1 MEELKE
7 FKDRLRKARI
17 EKNISQVELGRLTG
31 ASQSKIAA
39 LESGRNKKP
48 TNIIELS
55 EILGVSAYWLETGK
69 GDMHASIPPH
79 QDEIKN
85 IHRPMLWSSNDP
97 LPEDDYTFAPYM
109 KEQAFCGGAG
119 SFEIP
124 DPAAQKHQPRQRV
137 LLHPHRRQHGGAHSR
152 RCRHSRRRGREDHTG
167 RQNLRLPP
175 RRPVPRQIPQPPAGR
190 ARQNQKPQSGLRRR
204 RSGTGRHRGHRPRLL
219 VERVGLKT
227 IEEELYFWLNKLLT
241 GPEFN
246 QFKQFLSDRTKE
258 TPCLLQRRFQRLI

>member
-17 EKNISQVELGRLTG
+17 EKNLSQVDLGRLTG

-69 GDMHASIPPH
+69 GEMHPSPA
-79 QDEIKN
+79 QNEIKD

-124 DPAAQKHQPRQRV
+124 DYN
-137 LLHPHRRQHGGAHSR
+137 GF
-152 RCRHSRRRGREDHTG
+152 
-167 RQNLRLPP
+167 RLPF
-175 RRPVPRQIPQPPAGR
+175 GR
-190 ARQNQKPQSGLRRR
+190 ATLRRK
-204 RSGTGRHRGHRPRLL
+204 SISPDNVFCCTLTGDSME
-219 VERVGLKT
+219 ERIAEDAAIAVDAGEKT
-227 IEEELYFWLNKLLT
+227 IRDGKIYAFRHGDLFRVKYLSRLPGGRVKIKSHNPAYDDEEAGLEDIEVIGRVFWW
-241 GPEFN
+241 
-246 QFKQFLSDRTKE
+246 SVWD
-258 TPCLLQRRFQRLI
+258 

>member
-31 ASQSKIAA
+31 ESQSKIAA

-48 TNIIELS
+48 TNTVQLA

-69 GDMHASIPPH
+69 GEMHPSPA
-79 QDEIKN
+79 QNEIKN
-85 IHRPMLWSSNDP
+85 IHRPMLWSSSDP

-124 DPAAQKHQPRQRV
+124 DYN
-137 LLHPHRRQHGGAHSR
+137 GF
-152 RCRHSRRRGREDHTG
+152 
-167 RQNLRLPP
+167 RLPFGK
-175 RRPVPRQIPQPPAGR
+175 AT
-190 ARQNQKPQSGLRRR
+190 LRRK
-204 RSGTGRHRGHRPRLL
+204 SISPDNVFCCTLTGDSME
-219 VERVGLKT
+219 ERIAEDAAIAVDAGEKT
-227 IEEELYFWLNKLLT
+227 IRDGKIYAFRHGDLFRVKYLSRLPGGRVKIKSHNPAYEDEEAGLEDIEVIGRVFWWSVL
-241 GPEFN
+241 
-246 QFKQFLSDRTKE
+246 D
-258 TPCLLQRRFQRLI
+258 

>member
-31 ASQSKIAA
+31 ESQSKIAA

-48 TNIIELS
+48 TNTVQLA

-69 GDMHASIPPH
+69 GEMHSSPT
-79 QDEIKN
+79 QDEIKD

-124 DPAAQKHQPRQRV
+124 DYN
-137 LLHPHRRQHGGAHSR
+137 GF
-152 RCRHSRRRGREDHTG
+152 
-167 RQNLRLPP
+167 RLPFGK
-175 RRPVPRQIPQPPAGR
+175 AT
-190 ARQNQKPQSGLRRR
+190 LRRK
-204 RSGTGRHRGHRPRLL
+204 SISPDNVFCCTLTGDSME
-219 VERVGLKT
+219 ERIAEDAAIAVDAGEKT
-227 IEEELYFWLNKLLT
+227 IRDGKIYAFRHGDLFRVKYLSRLPGGRVKIKSHNPAYEDEEAGLEDIEVIGRVFWWSVL
-241 GPEFN
+241 
-246 QFKQFLSDRTKE
+246 D
-258 TPCLLQRRFQRLI
+258 

>member
-31 ASQSKIAA
+31 ESQSKIAA

-48 TNIIELS
+48 TNTVQLA

-69 GDMHASIPPH
+69 GEMHPSPA
-79 QDEIKN
+79 QDEIKD

-109 KEQAFCGGAG
+109 KEQAFCGGPG

-124 DPAAQKHQPRQRV
+124 DYN
-137 LLHPHRRQHGGAHSR
+137 GF
-152 RCRHSRRRGREDHTG
+152 
-167 RQNLRLPP
+167 RLPFGK
-175 RRPVPRQIPQPPAGR
+175 AT
-190 ARQNQKPQSGLRRR
+190 LRRK
-204 RSGTGRHRGHRPRLL
+204 SISPDKVFCCTLTGDSME
-219 VERVGLKT
+219 ERIAEDAAIAVDAGEKT
-227 IEEELYFWLNKLLT
+227 IRDGKIYAFRHGDLFRVKYLSRLPGGRVKIKSHNPAYEDEEAGLEDIEVIGRVFWWSVL
-241 GPEFN
+241 
-246 QFKQFLSDRTKE
+246 D
-258 TPCLLQRRFQRLI
+258 

>member
-31 ASQSKIAA
+31 ESQSKIAA

-48 TNIIELS
+48 TNTVQLA

-69 GDMHASIPPH
+69 GEMHPSPA
-79 QDEIKN
+79 QNEIKD

-124 DPAAQKHQPRQRV
+124 DYN
-137 LLHPHRRQHGGAHSR
+137 GF
-152 RCRHSRRRGREDHTG
+152 
-167 RQNLRLPP
+167 RLPF
-175 RRPVPRQIPQPPAGR
+175 GR
-190 ARQNQKPQSGLRRR
+190 ATLRRK
-204 RSGTGRHRGHRPRLL
+204 SISPDNVFCCTLTGDSME
-219 VERVGLKT
+219 ERIAEDAAIAVDAGEKT
-227 IEEELYFWLNKLLT
+227 IRDGKIYAFRHGDLFRVKYLSRLPGGRVKIKSHNPAYEDEEAGLEDIEVIGRVFWWSVL
-241 GPEFN
+241 
-246 QFKQFLSDRTKE
+246 D
-258 TPCLLQRRFQRLI
+258 

>member
-17 EKNISQVELGRLTG
+17 EKNLSQVDLGRLTG

-124 DPAAQKHQPRQRV
+124 DYN
-137 LLHPHRRQHGGAHSR
+137 GF
-152 RCRHSRRRGREDHTG
+152 
-167 RQNLRLPP
+167 RLPFD
-175 RRPVPRQIPQPPAGR
+175 R
-190 ARQNQKPQSGLRRR
+190 ATLRRK
-204 RSGTGRHRGHRPRLL
+204 SISPDNVFCCTLTGDSME
-219 VERVGLKT
+219 ERIAEDAAIAVDAGEKT
-227 IEEELYFWLNKLLT
+227 IRDGKIYAFRHGDLFRVKYLSRLPGGRVKIKSHNPAYDDEEAGLEDIEVIGRVFWWSVL
-241 GPEFN
+241 
-246 QFKQFLSDRTKE
+246 D
-258 TPCLLQRRFQRLI
+258 

>member
-31 ASQSKIAA
+31 ESQSKIAA

-48 TNIIELS
+48 TNTVQLA

-69 GDMHASIPPH
+69 GEMHPSPA
-79 QDEIKN
+79 QNEIKD

-124 DPAAQKHQPRQRV
+124 DYN
-137 LLHPHRRQHGGAHSR
+137 GF
-152 RCRHSRRRGREDHTG
+152 
-167 RQNLRLPP
+167 RLPF
-175 RRPVPRQIPQPPAGR
+175 GR
-190 ARQNQKPQSGLRRR
+190 ATLRRK
-204 RSGTGRHRGHRPRLL
+204 SISPDNVFCCTLTGDSMEEKIAEDAAIAVDAG
-219 VERVGLKT
+219 EKT
-227 IEEELYFWLNKLLT
+227 IRDGKIYAFRHGDLFRVKYLSRLPGGRVKIKSHNPAYEDEEAGLEDIEVIGRVFWWSVL
-241 GPEFN
+241 
-246 QFKQFLSDRTKE
+246 D
-258 TPCLLQRRFQRLI
+258 

>member
-85 IHRPMLWSSNDP
+85 IHRPMLWSSTDP

-124 DPAAQKHQPRQRV
+124 DYN
-137 LLHPHRRQHGGAHSR
+137 GF
-152 RCRHSRRRGREDHTG
+152 
-167 RQNLRLPP
+167 RLPFGK
-175 RRPVPRQIPQPPAGR
+175 AT
-190 ARQNQKPQSGLRRR
+190 LRRK
-204 RSGTGRHRGHRPRLL
+204 SISPDKVFCCTLTGDSME
-219 VERVGLKT
+219 ERIAEDAAIAVDAGEKT
-227 IEEELYFWLNKLLT
+227 IRDGKIYAFRHGDLFRVKYLSRLPGGRVKIKSHNPAYEDEEAGLEDIEVIGRVFWWSVL
-241 GPEFN
+241 
-246 QFKQFLSDRTKE
+246 D
-258 TPCLLQRRFQRLI
+258 

>member
-31 ASQSKIAA
+31 ESQSKIAA

-48 TNIIELS
+48 TNTVQLA

-69 GDMHASIPPH
+69 GEMHPSPA
-79 QDEIKN
+79 QDEIKD

-124 DPAAQKHQPRQRV
+124 NYN
-137 LLHPHRRQHGGAHSR
+137 GF
-152 RCRHSRRRGREDHTG
+152 
-167 RQNLRLPP
+167 RLPF
-175 RRPVPRQIPQPPAGR
+175 GR
-190 ARQNQKPQSGLRRR
+190 ATLRRK
-204 RSGTGRHRGHRPRLL
+204 SISPDNVFCCTLTGDSME
-219 VERVGLKT
+219 ERIAEDAAIAVDAGEKT
-227 IEEELYFWLNKLLT
+227 IRDGKIYAFRHGDLFRVKYLSRLPGGRVKIKSHNPAYDDEEAGLEDIEVIGRVFWWSVL
-241 GPEFN
+241 
-246 QFKQFLSDRTKE
+246 D
-258 TPCLLQRRFQRLI
+258 

>member
-17 EKNISQVELGRLTG
+17 EKNISQVELGRRTG
-31 ASQSKIAA
+31 ESQSKIAA

-48 TNIIELS
+48 TNTVQLA

-69 GDMHASIPPH
+69 GEMHPSPA
-79 QDEIKN
+79 QNEIKD

-124 DPAAQKHQPRQRV
+124 DYN
-137 LLHPHRRQHGGAHSR
+137 GF
-152 RCRHSRRRGREDHTG
+152 
-167 RQNLRLPP
+167 RLPF
-175 RRPVPRQIPQPPAGR
+175 GR
-190 ARQNQKPQSGLRRR
+190 ATLRRK
-204 RSGTGRHRGHRPRLL
+204 SINPDNVFCCTLTGDSME
-219 VERVGLKT
+219 ERIAEDAAIAVDAGEKT
-227 IEEELYFWLNKLLT
+227 IRDGKIYAFRHGDLFRVKYLSRLPGGRVKIKSHNPAYEDEEAGLEDIEVIGRVFWWSVL
-241 GPEFN
+241 
-246 QFKQFLSDRTKE
+246 D
-258 TPCLLQRRFQRLI
+258 

>member
-17 EKNISQVELGRLTG
+17 EKNLSQVDLGRLTG

-69 GDMHASIPPH
+69 GEMHPSPA
-79 QDEIKN
+79 QNEIKD

-119 SFEIP
+119 SFEVP
-124 DPAAQKHQPRQRV
+124 DYN
-137 LLHPHRRQHGGAHSR
+137 GF
-152 RCRHSRRRGREDHTG
+152 
-167 RQNLRLPP
+167 RLPFGK
-175 RRPVPRQIPQPPAGR
+175 AT
-190 ARQNQKPQSGLRRR
+190 LRRK
-204 RSGTGRHRGHRPRLL
+204 SISPDNVFCCTLTGDSME
-219 VERVGLKT
+219 ERIAEDAAIAVDAGEKT
-227 IEEELYFWLNKLLT
+227 IRDGKIYAFRHGDLFRVKYLSRLPGGRVKIKSHNPAYDDEEAGLEDIEVIGRVFWWSVL
-241 GPEFN
+241 
-246 QFKQFLSDRTKE
+246 D
-258 TPCLLQRRFQRLI
+258 

>member
-31 ASQSKIAA
+31 ESQSKIAA

-48 TNIIELS
+48 TNTVQLA

-69 GDMHASIPPH
+69 GEMHPSTA
-79 QDEIKN
+79 QDEIKD

-124 DPAAQKHQPRQRV
+124 DYN
-137 LLHPHRRQHGGAHSR
+137 GF
-152 RCRHSRRRGREDHTG
+152 
-167 RQNLRLPP
+167 RLPFGK
-175 RRPVPRQIPQPPAGR
+175 AT
-190 ARQNQKPQSGLRRR
+190 LRRK
-204 RSGTGRHRGHRPRLL
+204 SISPDNVFCCTLTGDSME
-219 VERVGLKT
+219 ERIAEDAAIAVDAGEKT
-227 IEEELYFWLNKLLT
+227 IRDGKIYAFRHGDLFRVKYLSRLPGGRVKIKSHNPAYDDEEAGLEDIEVIGRVFWWSVL
-241 GPEFN
+241 
-246 QFKQFLSDRTKE
+246 D
-258 TPCLLQRRFQRLI
+258 

>member
-17 EKNISQVELGRLTG
+17 EKNLSQVDLGRLTG

-69 GDMHASIPPH
+69 GDMHASIPPR
-79 QDEIKN
+79 QDEIKD

-97 LPEDDYTFAPYM
+97 LPEDDYTFAPYR

-124 DPAAQKHQPRQRV
+124 DYN
-137 LLHPHRRQHGGAHSR
+137 GF
-152 RCRHSRRRGREDHTG
+152 
-167 RQNLRLPP
+167 RLPF
-175 RRPVPRQIPQPPAGR
+175 GR
-190 ARQNQKPQSGLRRR
+190 ATLRRK
-204 RSGTGRHRGHRPRLL
+204 SISPDNVFCCTLTGDSME
-219 VERVGLKT
+219 ERIAEDAAIAVDAGEKT
-227 IEEELYFWLNKLLT
+227 IRDGKIYAFRHGDLFRVKYLSRLPGGRVKIKSHNPAYEDEEAGLEDIEVIGRVFWWSVL
-241 GPEFN
+241 
-246 QFKQFLSDRTKE
+246 D
-258 TPCLLQRRFQRLI
+258 

>member
-31 ASQSKIAA
+31 ESQSKIAA

-48 TNIIELS
+48 TNTVQLA

-69 GDMHASIPPH
+69 GEMHPSPA
-79 QDEIKN
+79 QDEIKD

-124 DPAAQKHQPRQRV
+124 DYN
-137 LLHPHRRQHGGAHSR
+137 GF
-152 RCRHSRRRGREDHTG
+152 
-167 RQNLRLPP
+167 RLPF
-175 RRPVPRQIPQPPAGR
+175 GR
-190 ARQNQKPQSGLRRR
+190 ATLRRK
-204 RSGTGRHRGHRPRLL
+204 SISPDNVFCCTLTGDSME
-219 VERVGLKT
+219 ERIAEDAAIAVDAGEKT
-227 IEEELYFWLNKLLT
+227 IRDGKIYAFRHGDLFRVKYLSRLPGGRVKIKSHNPAYEDEEAGLEDIEVIGRVFWWSVL
-241 GPEFN
+241 
-246 QFKQFLSDRTKE
+246 D
-258 TPCLLQRRFQRLI
+258 

>member
-31 ASQSKIAA
+31 ESQSKIAA

-48 TNIIELS
+48 TNTVQLA

-69 GDMHASIPPH
+69 GEMHPSPA
-79 QDEIKN
+79 QNEIKD

-119 SFEIP
+119 AFEIP
-124 DPAAQKHQPRQRV
+124 DYN
-137 LLHPHRRQHGGAHSR
+137 GF
-152 RCRHSRRRGREDHTG
+152 
-167 RQNLRLPP
+167 RLPFGK
-175 RRPVPRQIPQPPAGR
+175 AT
-190 ARQNQKPQSGLRRR
+190 LRRK
-204 RSGTGRHRGHRPRLL
+204 SISPDNVFCCTLTGDSME
-219 VERVGLKT
+219 ERIAEDAAIAVDAGEKT
-227 IEEELYFWLNKLLT
+227 IRDGKIYAFRHGDLFRVKYLSRLPGGRVKIKSHNPAYDDEEAGLEDIEVIGRVFWWSVL
-241 GPEFN
+241 
-246 QFKQFLSDRTKE
+246 D
-258 TPCLLQRRFQRLI
+258 

>member
-17 EKNISQVELGRLTG
+17 EKNLSQVDLGRLTG

-79 QDEIKN
+79 QDEIKD

-124 DPAAQKHQPRQRV
+124 DYN
-137 LLHPHRRQHGGAHSR
+137 GF
-152 RCRHSRRRGREDHTG
+152 
-167 RQNLRLPP
+167 RLPFGK
-175 RRPVPRQIPQPPAGR
+175 AT
-190 ARQNQKPQSGLRRR
+190 LRRK
-204 RSGTGRHRGHRPRLL
+204 SISPDNVFCCTLTGDSME
-219 VERVGLKT
+219 ERIAEDAAIAVDAGEKT
-227 IEEELYFWLNKLLT
+227 IRDGKIYAFRHGDLFRVKYLSRLPGGRVKIKSHNPAYEDEEAGLEDIEVIGRVFWWSVL
-241 GPEFN
+241 
-246 QFKQFLSDRTKE
+246 D
-258 TPCLLQRRFQRLI
+258 

>member
-31 ASQSKIAA
+31 ESQSKIAA

-48 TNIIELS
+48 TNTVQLA

-69 GDMHASIPPH
+69 GEMHPSPA
-79 QDEIKN
+79 QNEIKD

-119 SFEIP
+119 AFEIP
-124 DPAAQKHQPRQRV
+124 DYN
-137 LLHPHRRQHGGAHSR
+137 GF
-152 RCRHSRRRGREDHTG
+152 
-167 RQNLRLPP
+167 RLPFGK
-175 RRPVPRQIPQPPAGR
+175 AT
-190 ARQNQKPQSGLRRR
+190 LRRK
-204 RSGTGRHRGHRPRLL
+204 SISPDNVFCCTLTGDSME
-219 VERVGLKT
+219 ERIAEDAAIAVDAGEKT
-227 IEEELYFWLNKLLT
+227 IRDGKIYAFRHGDLFRVKYLSRLPGGRVKIKSHNPAYEDEEAGLEDIEVIGRVFWWSVL
-241 GPEFN
+241 
-246 QFKQFLSDRTKE
+246 D
-258 TPCLLQRRFQRLI
+258 

>member
-31 ASQSKIAA
+31 ESQSKIAA

-48 TNIIELS
+48 TNTVQLA

-69 GDMHASIPPH
+69 GEMHPSPA
-79 QDEIKN
+79 QDEIKD

-124 DPAAQKHQPRQRV
+124 NYN
-137 LLHPHRRQHGGAHSR
+137 GF
-152 RCRHSRRRGREDHTG
+152 
-167 RQNLRLPP
+167 RLPF
-175 RRPVPRQIPQPPAGR
+175 GR
-190 ARQNQKPQSGLRRR
+190 ATLRRK
-204 RSGTGRHRGHRPRLL
+204 SINPDNVFCCTLTGDSME
-219 VERVGLKT
+219 ERIAEDAAIAVDAGEKT
-227 IEEELYFWLNKLLT
+227 IRDGKIYAFRHGDLFRVKYLSRLPGGRVKIKSHNPAYEDEEAGLEDIEVIGRVFWWSVL
-241 GPEFN
+241 
-246 QFKQFLSDRTKE
+246 D
-258 TPCLLQRRFQRLI
+258 

>member
-17 EKNISQVELGRLTG
+17 EKNLSQVDLGRLTG

-79 QDEIKN
+79 QDEIKD

-119 SFEIP
+119 AFEIP
-124 DPAAQKHQPRQRV
+124 DYN
-137 LLHPHRRQHGGAHSR
+137 GF
-152 RCRHSRRRGREDHTG
+152 
-167 RQNLRLPP
+167 RLPF
-175 RRPVPRQIPQPPAGR
+175 GR
-190 ARQNQKPQSGLRRR
+190 ATLRRK
-204 RSGTGRHRGHRPRLL
+204 SISPDNVFCCTLTGDSME
-219 VERVGLKT
+219 ERIAEDAAIAVDAGEKT
-227 IEEELYFWLNKLLT
+227 IRDGKIYAFRHGDLFRVKYLSRLPGGRVKIKSHNPAYEDEEAGLEDIEVIGRVFWWSVL
-241 GPEFN
+241 
-246 QFKQFLSDRTKE
+246 D
-258 TPCLLQRRFQRLI
+258 

>member
-31 ASQSKIAA
+31 ESQSKIAA

-48 TNIIELS
+48 TNTVQLA

-69 GDMHASIPPH
+69 GEMHPSPA
-79 QDEIKN
+79 QDEIKD

-124 DPAAQKHQPRQRV
+124 DYN
-137 LLHPHRRQHGGAHSR
+137 GF
-152 RCRHSRRRGREDHTG
+152 
-167 RQNLRLPP
+167 RLPF
-175 RRPVPRQIPQPPAGR
+175 GR
-190 ARQNQKPQSGLRRR
+190 ATLRRK
-204 RSGTGRHRGHRPRLL
+204 SISPDNVFCCTLTGDSME
-219 VERVGLKT
+219 ERIAEDAAIAVDAGEKT
-227 IEEELYFWLNKLLT
+227 IRDGKIYAFRHGDLFRVKYLSRLPGGRVKIKSHNPAYDDEEAGLEDIEVIGRVFWWSVL
-241 GPEFN
+241 
-246 QFKQFLSDRTKE
+246 D
-258 TPCLLQRRFQRLI
+258 

>member
-69 GDMHASIPPH
+69 GEMHPSPT
-79 QDEIKN
+79 QNEIKD

-124 DPAAQKHQPRQRV
+124 DYN
-137 LLHPHRRQHGGAHSR
+137 GF
-152 RCRHSRRRGREDHTG
+152 
-167 RQNLRLPP
+167 RLPFGK
-175 RRPVPRQIPQPPAGR
+175 AT
-190 ARQNQKPQSGLRRR
+190 LRRK
-204 RSGTGRHRGHRPRLL
+204 SISPDNVFCCTLTGDSME
-219 VERVGLKT
+219 ERIAEDAAIAVDAGEKT
-227 IEEELYFWLNKLLT
+227 IRDGKIYAFRHGDLFRVKYLSRLPGGRVKIKSHNPAYEDEEAGLEDIEVIGRVFWWSVL
-241 GPEFN
+241 
-246 QFKQFLSDRTKE
+246 D
-258 TPCLLQRRFQRLI
+258 

>member
-17 EKNISQVELGRLTG
+17 EKNLSQVDLGRLTG

-69 GDMHASIPPH
+69 GEMHPSPA
-79 QDEIKN
+79 QDEIKD

-124 DPAAQKHQPRQRV
+124 DYN
-137 LLHPHRRQHGGAHSR
+137 GF
-152 RCRHSRRRGREDHTG
+152 
-167 RQNLRLPP
+167 RLPFGK
-175 RRPVPRQIPQPPAGR
+175 AT
-190 ARQNQKPQSGLRRR
+190 LRRK
-204 RSGTGRHRGHRPRLL
+204 SISPDNVFCCTLTGDSME
-219 VERVGLKT
+219 ERIAEDAAIAVDAGEKT
-227 IEEELYFWLNKLLT
+227 IRDGKIYAFRHGDLFRVKYLSRLPGGRVKIKSHNPAYDDEEAGLEDIEVIGRVFWWSVL
-241 GPEFN
+241 
-246 QFKQFLSDRTKE
+246 D
-258 TPCLLQRRFQRLI
+258 

>member
-17 EKNISQVELGRLTG
+17 EKNLSQVDLGRLTG

-69 GDMHASIPPH
+69 GDMYANITPH
-79 QDEIKN
+79 QDEIKD

-124 DPAAQKHQPRQRV
+124 DYN
-137 LLHPHRRQHGGAHSR
+137 GF
-152 RCRHSRRRGREDHTG
+152 
-167 RQNLRLPP
+167 RLPF
-175 RRPVPRQIPQPPAGR
+175 GR
-190 ARQNQKPQSGLRRR
+190 ATLRRK
-204 RSGTGRHRGHRPRLL
+204 SISPDNVFCCTLTGDSME
-219 VERVGLKT
+219 ERIAEDAAIAVDAGEKT
-227 IEEELYFWLNKLLT
+227 IRDGKIYAFRHGDLFRVKYLSRLPGGRVKIKSHNPAYDDEEAGLEDIEVIGRVFWWSVL
-241 GPEFN
+241 
-246 QFKQFLSDRTKE
+246 D
-258 TPCLLQRRFQRLI
+258 

>member
-17 EKNISQVELGRLTG
+17 EKNLSQVDLGRLTG

-69 GDMHASIPPH
+69 GEMHPSPA
-79 QDEIKN
+79 QNEIKD

-124 DPAAQKHQPRQRV
+124 DYN
-137 LLHPHRRQHGGAHSR
+137 GF
-152 RCRHSRRRGREDHTG
+152 
-167 RQNLRLPP
+167 RLPF
-175 RRPVPRQIPQPPAGR
+175 GR
-190 ARQNQKPQSGLRRR
+190 ATLRRK
-204 RSGTGRHRGHRPRLL
+204 SINPDNVFCCTLTGDSME
-219 VERVGLKT
+219 ERIAEDAAIAVDAGEKT
-227 IEEELYFWLNKLLT
+227 IRDGKIYAFRHGDLFRVKYLSRLPGGRVKIKSHNPAYEDEEAGLEDIEVIGRVFWWSVL
-241 GPEFN
+241 
-246 QFKQFLSDRTKE
+246 D
-258 TPCLLQRRFQRLI
+258 

>member
-17 EKNISQVELGRLTG
+17 EKNLSQVDLGRLTG

-69 GDMHASIPPH
+69 GEMHPSPA
-79 QDEIKN
+79 QNEIKD

-97 LPEDDYTFAPYM
+97 LPEDDYTFAPYR

-124 DPAAQKHQPRQRV
+124 DYN
-137 LLHPHRRQHGGAHSR
+137 GF
-152 RCRHSRRRGREDHTG
+152 
-167 RQNLRLPP
+167 RLPFGK
-175 RRPVPRQIPQPPAGR
+175 AT
-190 ARQNQKPQSGLRRR
+190 LRRK
-204 RSGTGRHRGHRPRLL
+204 SISPDNVFCCTLTGDSME
-219 VERVGLKT
+219 ERIAEDAAIAVDAGEKT
-227 IEEELYFWLNKLLT
+227 IRDGKIYAFRHGDLFRVKYLSRLPGGRVKIKSHNPAYEDEEAGLEDIEVIGRVFWWSVL
-241 GPEFN
+241 
-246 QFKQFLSDRTKE
+246 D
-258 TPCLLQRRFQRLI
+258 

>member
-17 EKNISQVELGRLTG
+17 EKNLSQVDLGRLTG

-69 GDMHASIPPH
+69 GDMYANITPH
-79 QDEIKN
+79 QDEIKD

-119 SFEIP
+119 SFETP
-124 DPAAQKHQPRQRV
+124 DYN
-137 LLHPHRRQHGGAHSR
+137 GF
-152 RCRHSRRRGREDHTG
+152 
-167 RQNLRLPP
+167 RLPF
-175 RRPVPRQIPQPPAGR
+175 GR
-190 ARQNQKPQSGLRRR
+190 ATLRRK
-204 RSGTGRHRGHRPRLL
+204 SISPDNVFCCTLTGDSME
-219 VERVGLKT
+219 ERIAEDAAIAVDAGEKT
-227 IEEELYFWLNKLLT
+227 IRDGKIYAFRHGDLFRVKYLSRLPGGRVKIKSHNPAYDDEEAGLEDIEVIGRVFWWSVL
-241 GPEFN
+241 
-246 QFKQFLSDRTKE
+246 D
-258 TPCLLQRRFQRLI
+258 

>member
-7 FKDRLRKARI
+7 FKDRLKKARI
-17 EKNISQVELGRLTG
+17 EKNLSQVDLGRLTG

-69 GDMHASIPPH
+69 GDMHASISPH
-79 QDEIKN
+79 QDEIKD

-124 DPAAQKHQPRQRV
+124 DYN
-137 LLHPHRRQHGGAHSR
+137 GF
-152 RCRHSRRRGREDHTG
+152 
-167 RQNLRLPP
+167 RLPFGK
-175 RRPVPRQIPQPPAGR
+175 AT
-190 ARQNQKPQSGLRRR
+190 LRRK
-204 RSGTGRHRGHRPRLL
+204 SISPDNVFCCTLTGDSME
-219 VERVGLKT
+219 ERIAEDAAIAVDAGEKT
-227 IEEELYFWLNKLLT
+227 IRDGKIYAFRHGDLFRVKYLSRLPGGRVKIKSHNPAYDDEEAGLEDIEVIGRVFWWSVL
-241 GPEFN
+241 
-246 QFKQFLSDRTKE
+246 D
-258 TPCLLQRRFQRLI
+258 

>member
-31 ASQSKIAA
+31 ESQSKIAA

-48 TNIIELS
+48 TNTVQLA

-69 GDMHASIPPH
+69 GEMHPSPA
-79 QDEIKN
+79 QNEIKD

-124 DPAAQKHQPRQRV
+124 DY
-137 LLHPHRRQHGGAHSR
+137 
-152 RCRHSRRRGREDHTG
+152 TG
-167 RQNLRLPP
+167 FRLPF
-175 RRPVPRQIPQPPAGR
+175 GR
-190 ARQNQKPQSGLRRR
+190 ATLRRK
-204 RSGTGRHRGHRPRLL
+204 SINPDNVFCCTLTGDSME
-219 VERVGLKT
+219 ERIAEDAAIAVDAGEKT
-227 IEEELYFWLNKLLT
+227 IRDGKIYAFRHGDLFRVKYLSRLPGGRVKIKSHNPAYEDEEAGLEDIEVIGRVFWWSVL
-241 GPEFN
+241 
-246 QFKQFLSDRTKE
+246 D
-258 TPCLLQRRFQRLI
+258 